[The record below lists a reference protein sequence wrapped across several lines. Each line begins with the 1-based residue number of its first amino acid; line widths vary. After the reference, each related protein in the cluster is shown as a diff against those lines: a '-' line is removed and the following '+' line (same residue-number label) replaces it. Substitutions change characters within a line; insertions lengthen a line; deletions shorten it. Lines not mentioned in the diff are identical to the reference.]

1 VQRFSVDQS
10 VRPLLARTEDGLW
23 IVIGANVTR
32 ENRLSRIDPET
43 GRTTA
48 TIDIGAHR
56 PVALVASAR
65 ALYVVAADGNVLV
78 IRA

>member
-1 VQRFSVDQS
+1 
-10 VRPLLARTEDGLW
+10 LLARTEDGLW
-23 IVIGANVTR
+23 IVTGADVIR
-32 ENRLSRIDPET
+32 ENRLSRIDPDT
-43 GRTTA
+43 GSTTA

-56 PVALVASAR
+56 PIALVGSAR